1 MTDWRTRPRT
11 GKSQFYPLMPE
22 IQNRLALGET
32 YKQIHDDLTSKERIE
47 IGYDQFARYIRNHLR
62 PVKVEKRETTST
74 VPTKEKTVDT
84 AHPFFRA
91 QNPKNGER
99 RRNIDQDFHSS
110 VPDRE
115 KIYGPEA
122 VDDK

>member
-32 YKQIHDDLTSKERIE
+32 YRQIHDDLTSKKRIE
-47 IGYDQFARYIRNHLR
+47 IGYDQFARYIRNHLK
-62 PVKVEKRETTST
+62 PAKVEKPGLTSSIQ
-74 VPTKEKTVDT
+74 VKEKPVDT

-91 QNPKNGER
+91 QTPPNGDR
-99 RRNIDQDFHSS
+99 RREYFVHNS
-110 VPDRE
+110 VPDLSE
-115 KIYGPEA
+115 IYPPSAEGEQ
-122 VDDK
+122 

>member
-32 YKQIHDDLTSKERIE
+32 YRQIHDDLTSKQRLE
-47 IGYDQFARYIRNHLR
+47 IGYDQFARYIRNHLK
-62 PVKVEKRETTST
+62 PAKVEKPVPTPT

-91 QNPKNGER
+91 QTPQNGER
-99 RRNIDQDFHSS
+99 RRNSDQDFHSS

-115 KIYGPEA
+115 KIYGSDG
-122 VDDK
+122 VGDK

>member
-32 YKQIHDDLTSKERIE
+32 YRQIHYDLTSNNRIE
-47 IGYDQFARYIRNHLR
+47 IGYDQFARYIRNHLK
-62 PVKVEKRETTST
+62 PAKAEKPGPTTT
-74 VPTKEKTVDT
+74 VPTKEKPVDT

-91 QNPKNGER
+91 QTPQNGER
-99 RRNIDQDFHSS
+99 RRNSDQDFHSS

-115 KIYGPEA
+115 KIYGS
-122 VDDK
+122 DSIGDK